1 MRPFKV
7 GYFDLIFQ
15 GWLKSFNAAGNL
27 QSPGYAKAITRISEI
42 WDSFDRQILANSFD
56 QCGITST
63 SIDDFHT
70 QLKTFISTSKFED
83 TLEPAPEVTVEMF
96 FTQPRE
102 GNAQDESFELESE
115 NENEE

>member
-1 MRPFKV
+1 MINEP
-7 GYFDLIFQ
+7 
-15 GWLKSFNAAGNL
+15 KSFTAAGNL
-27 QSPGYAKAITRISEI
+27 QSPGYAKAITWISEI
-42 WDSFDRQILANSFD
+42 WDSFDRHILANSFD

-63 SIDDFHT
+63 SVNDFHT
-70 QLKTFISTSKFED
+70 QLRTFVSTSKFVD
-83 TLEPAPEVTVEMF
+83 TFEPAPESSVEML

>member
-1 MRPFKV
+1 MINEP
-7 GYFDLIFQ
+7 
-15 GWLKSFNAAGNL
+15 KSFTAAGNL
-27 QSPGYAKAITRISEI
+27 QSPGYAKAITWISEI

-70 QLKTFISTSKFED
+70 QLKTFVSTSKFVD
-83 TLEPAPEVTVEMF
+83 TFEPAPEATVEML